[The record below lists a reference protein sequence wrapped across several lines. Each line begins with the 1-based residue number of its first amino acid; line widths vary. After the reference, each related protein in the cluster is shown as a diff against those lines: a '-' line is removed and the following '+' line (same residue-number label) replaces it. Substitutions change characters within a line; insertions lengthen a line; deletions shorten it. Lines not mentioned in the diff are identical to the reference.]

1 MNIQQMMKQAQSMQ
15 KKMQELQKIMDNTEV
30 TGTAGGGTVIVT
42 TTGKGEVKKLDID
55 KDAINPEEKEML
67 EDLIVAAFNNAKQNA
82 EQCSN
87 EEMSKMG
94 ISPDLLKGVM

>member
-1 MNIQQMMKQAQSMQ
+1 
-15 KKMQELQKIMDNTEV
+15 
-30 TGTAGGGTVIVT
+30 
-42 TTGKGEVKKLDID
+42 
-55 KDAINPEEKEML
+55 ML